1 MPVCTHM
8 YRVPLPVG
16 RPHSPPAQ
24 EQATVQADHL
34 TGKPPLD
41 KMESTEQWV
50 RPLYKAASLRQS
62 ARQAPGTCTLGTESS
77 AACLSSSTDITT
89 VKPAH
94 LVNFPDSCTTKCQ

>member
-34 TGKPPLD
+34 TGEASSGQDGKYGAMGETTLQGSVPPPV
-41 KMESTEQWV
+41 S
-50 RPLYKAASLRQS
+50 PASAWNVHTWHRK
-62 ARQAPGTCTLGTESS
+62 
-77 AACLSSSTDITT
+77 LSSMSEFF
-89 VKPAH
+89 H
-94 LVNFPDSCTTKCQ
+94 